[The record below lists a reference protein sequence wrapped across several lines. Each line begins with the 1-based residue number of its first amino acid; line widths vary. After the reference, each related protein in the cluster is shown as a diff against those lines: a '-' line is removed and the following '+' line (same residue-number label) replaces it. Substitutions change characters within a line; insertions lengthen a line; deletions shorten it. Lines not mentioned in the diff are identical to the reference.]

1 MMIDNSYY
9 LAHSLEQLKPQRLS
23 GNIFFG
29 PLNTLTQR
37 QFIESE
43 NIKLFI
49 GVGLS
54 TRRLAPI
61 LNEIPSF
68 AGKLN
73 DYLVLNFDSEFDAAS
88 IISGSAGSAVE
99 EYHSHNS
106 TFLKLIIENFLK
118 GNEEFSVQE
127 GYRCLTPT
135 PETLDFAQIIDGDV
149 EAYYNGGNVYSD
161 PSSSKFVAFND
172 FIAIFKRVNPTAKVL
187 VFSQNGND
195 LELVTFLV
203 SAVLK
208 EKPSVKVREAYQFI
222 KSIRPTI
229 NDSLGKVSHGC
240 SALSEFHQLLLAK
253 EQLAAQ
259 QGYTGCNQTPQV
271 LRKRNNSILQG
282 GTPEPADE
290 QVIGSKR
297 IRFD

>member
-1 MMIDNSYY
+1 MMVDNAYY

-54 TRRLAPI
+54 TGRLAPI

-73 DYLVLNFDSEFDAAS
+73 DCLVLNFDSEFDPAS
-88 IISGSAGSAVE
+88 VAGGTAGSAVE
-99 EYHSHNS
+99 EYHSQNS
-106 TFLKLIIENFLK
+106 RVLRLIIEDFLK
-118 GNEEFSVQE
+118 SNQECSVRD
-127 GYRCLTPT
+127 GYRCLTPG
-135 PETLDFAQIIDGDV
+135 PETYDFAHIIDGDI
-149 EAYYNGGNVYSD
+149 EAYYNRGNVCYDS
-161 PSSSKFVAFND
+161 SSSKFVSFND
-172 FIAIFKRVNPTAKVL
+172 LITIFKRVNPAAKIL

-195 LELVTFLV
+195 LELVTFLI

-208 EKPSVKVREAYQFI
+208 EKPGIDVVEAYQFI

-229 NDSLGKVSHGC
+229 DDSLEKILHGC
-240 SALSEFHQLLLAK
+240 NALSEFHQLLLTK
-253 EQLAAQ
+253 KQ
-259 QGYTGCNQTPQV
+259 QDYTGCNQTPRV
-271 LRKRNNSILQG
+271 LRKRNESILQG
-282 GTPEPADE
+282 GTPEPVDE
-290 QVIGSKR
+290 RIVGSKR
-297 IRFD
+297 VRFD

>member
-1 MMIDNSYY
+1 MMADNAYY

-61 LNEIPSF
+61 LNEIPLF

-73 DYLVLNFDSEFDAAS
+73 DYLVLNFDSEFNPES
-88 IISGSAGSAVE
+88 IVTGGSAVE
-99 EYHSHNS
+99 EYHCQNS
-106 TFLKLIIENFLK
+106 RVLKVVIESFWRR
-118 GNEEFSVQE
+118 NEEFSVQE
-127 GYRCLTPT
+127 GYRCLTPG
-135 PETLDFAQIIDGDV
+135 PDMNDFTQMIDGDI
-149 EAYYNGGNVYSD
+149 ESYYNSGNVVTD
-161 PSSSKFVAFND
+161 SSSLKFVLFND
-172 FIAIFKRVNPTAKVL
+172 LITIFKRVNPTAKIL

-195 LELVTFLV
+195 LDLVTFLISV
-203 SAVLK
+203 VLK
-208 EKPSVKVREAYQFI
+208 EKPSVKVMEAYQFI
-222 KSIRPTI
+222 KSVRPTI
-229 NDSLGKVSHGC
+229 DDSLGNILHGC
-240 SALSEFHQLLLAK
+240 TALYEFHQHLLTK
-253 EQLAAQ
+253 EQ

-271 LRKRNNSILQG
+271 LRKRNDLILQA

-290 QVIGSKR
+290 RIAGSKR
-297 IRFD
+297 VRFD